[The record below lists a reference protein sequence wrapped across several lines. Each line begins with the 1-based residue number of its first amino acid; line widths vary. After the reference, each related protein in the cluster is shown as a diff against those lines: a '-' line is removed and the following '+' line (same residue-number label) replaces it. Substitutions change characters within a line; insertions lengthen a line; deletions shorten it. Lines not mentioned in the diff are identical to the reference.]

1 LFDPRSGA
9 RLIAEVVEL
18 AEARSAAEAER
29 VKKLEASWVEGQGS
43 SDGNDSDN
51 DDDDGGNLSVGG
63 EDDDVSILSGAVSPD
78 HSHHSSGS
86 GGGGS
91 SSHHKRRK
99 SRRRRRR
106 RRGGSQS
113 PEPPAEEK
121 VITLA
126 QMRAGVEGRL
136 ENELERR
143 ARLASE
149 AKFALFNKERILEQR
164 EAQEIDRLL
173 MIQEDKRSRGV
184 IKTAK
189 EAFYHAVR
197 AEATQSANEV
207 SALASAL
214 GEKQRRGHTH
224 HDEVVKARYS
234 AFKAEAAAATAAARV
249 EAKKRAAAEALRL
262 ADIRAAKMQAAAEEE
277 AAAAAEAAAAQAKA
291 ARKAAALKLEVDIKR
306 WRKELDLHE
315 RTGVAWNAKTKAV
328 ERVHNPAAGGFKL
341 VGGELRWRDSDVEHG
356 WLAPGDPRRFKEDHP
371 LLKSLLTLGKVKPWT
386 WSERMRPAPPE
397 GMPDPTT
404 TTASEAD
411 DEGNSEKAGL
421 LTDGNI
427 AGEEEEK
434 NGNDFPLA
442 LGQQGSSKQQQW
454 AQNQAY

>member
-1 LFDPRSGA
+1 MITAADIGA
-9 RLIAEVVEL
+9 RLIGEVVEL
-18 AEARSAAEAER
+18 TEARSLAEAQR
-29 VKKLEASWVEGQGS
+29 AKKLEASWADGSGS
-43 SDGNDSDN
+43 SSDDDDEN
-51 DDDDGGNLSVGG
+51 DDDGDLSVGG
-63 EDDDVSILSGAVSPD
+63 EGDDVSVLSGAVSTDP
-78 HSHHSSGS
+78 SHG

-91 SSHHKRRK
+91 SSSHPKRRK
-99 SRRRRRR
+99 SRRRR

-113 PEPPAEEK
+113 PAPPVEEK

-126 QMRAGVEGRL
+126 QMRAGVVGRL

-143 ARLASE
+143 ARLAAE

-173 MIQEDKRSRGV
+173 MIQEDKRSLGI

-189 EAFYHAVR
+189 EAFYQTVR
-197 AEATQSANEV
+197 VEAMQSADEL

-214 GEKQRRGHTH
+214 REQQRRGHTP

-234 AFKAEAAAATAAARV
+234 AYKAEVAAATAAARV

-262 ADIRAAKMQAAAEEE
+262 ADIRAAKVQAAAEEE
-277 AAAAAEAAAAQAKA
+277 AAAAAEAAAAEAKA
-291 ARKAAALKLEVDIKR
+291 ARKAAALKLEIDIKR

-315 RTGVAWNAKTKAV
+315 RTGVAWSAKSKAV
-328 ERVHNPAAGGFKL
+328 ERIHNPSAGGFKL

-356 WLAPGDPRRFKEDHP
+356 WLAPDDPRHFKEDHP

-386 WSERMRPAPPE
+386 WSESMRPTPPE
-397 GMPDPTT
+397 GMPDPS
-404 TTASEAD
+404 TASEEGQ
-411 DEGNSEKAGL
+411 EGNNDDADAWVDE
-421 LTDGNI
+421 NPVNP
-427 AGEEEEK
+427 GEEGEDE
-434 NGNDFPLA
+434 NDYPVA
-442 LGQQGSSKQQQW
+442 LGHGSSKQQQW